1 MHPPQRREKHP
12 PHLVTLSQQ
21 FFKMQLQHHYHDNQ
35 HHGQSNQASS
45 REKMAAV
52 ATPGLL
58 FLPLMLLYG
67 LLPGI

>member
-1 MHPPQRREKHP
+1 MHPPQRREKYL
-12 PHLVTLSQQ
+12 PHSVTLSQQ

-35 HHGQSNQASS
+35 HHGQSNEAS
-45 REKMAAV
+45 REKKAA

-58 FLPLMLLYG
+58 FLPLMLLYH